1 MEPVIGFALFT
12 SLEYLGKSLVT
23 LVDKCIDGITANAD
37 HCANLVMNSIGI
49 VTQLNPILGY
59 EECASIAR
67 EALETGKSIH
77 GIVVNERKLI
87 TQEKWDEVYSLENLI
102 APKLI
107 VS

>member
-1 MEPVIGFALFT
+1 MKENILVIPNINKISLTLAYNNKNSFNLRVFTPVEL
-12 SLEYLGKSLVT
+12 
-23 LVDKCIDGITANAD
+23 
-37 HCANLVMNSIGI
+37 
-49 VTQLNPILGY
+49 
-59 EECASIAR
+59 AR